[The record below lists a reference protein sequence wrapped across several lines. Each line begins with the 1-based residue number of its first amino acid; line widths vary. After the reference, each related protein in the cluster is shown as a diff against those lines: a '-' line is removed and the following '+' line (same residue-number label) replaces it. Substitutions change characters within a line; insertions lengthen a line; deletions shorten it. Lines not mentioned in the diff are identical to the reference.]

1 MTMNDNNFP
10 LRKKNS
16 YENNCRMKTKQK
28 KQAKT
33 LNVIKVETLRNN
45 LG

>member
-28 KQAKT
+28 KTSK
-33 LNVIKVETLRNN
+33 NFECDKSGNPPE
-45 LG
+45 

>member
-1 MTMNDNNFP
+1 MNDNNFR

-16 YENNCRMKTKQK
+16 YENNCRMKTKQKK